1 MIRVIRVRVCVVCFF
16 FCVLFLWVVLTFFF
30 VCVIFVG
37 GGGDIF
43 LSVCVGCYLIL

>member
-1 MIRVIRVRVCVVCFF
+1 MWFAFFFVCVIFVGGAD
-16 FCVLFLWVVLTFFF
+16 FFF

-43 LSVCVGCYLIL
+43 FCVCVGCYLIL

>member
-1 MIRVIRVRVCVVCFF
+1 MCGLLFFLCVIFVGGAD
-16 FCVLFLWVVLTFFF
+16 FFF

>member
-1 MIRVIRVRVCVVCFF
+1 MIRVIRVRVCLVFFF